1 MTYTKLFSLAFP
13 TRPEMEQPLPTCKY
27 NTIYVRQI
35 TNKYYHQNQV
45 IYIFKGVFYFYH
57 NVIFSIPQ
65 SGLLI
70 TDL

>member
-1 MTYTKLFSLAFP
+1 MTYTKPFSLAFP

-45 IYIFKGVFYFYH
+45 IYIFKVCS
-57 NVIFSIPQ
+57 ISIIMQFSAFLKA
-65 SGLLI
+65 GY
-70 TDL
+70 

>member
-35 TNKYYHQNQV
+35 TKKYYHQNKV
-45 IYIFKGVFYFYH
+45 IYIFKVC
-57 NVIFSIPQ
+57 SI
-65 SGLLI
+65 SI
-70 TDL
+70 IM